1 MKLRSGVRLFAIPW
15 TVLLPGSFIHGFSRQ
30 EYWSGLPFS
39 SPGNLPNPGIEL
51 RSPTSQA
58 DSLPSKPPG
67 NPKKSIGV
75 TKSWTRVSN

>member
-39 SPGNLPNPGIEL
+39 SPGDLPHLRIKPG
-51 RSPTSQA
+51 SPTLQA
-58 DSLPSKPPG
+58 DTLPSEPPEKQEMRPG
-67 NPKKSIGV
+67 LQILILWPQ
-75 TKSWTRVSN
+75 